1 MQFIYLCQKAMV
13 TFFDPGNRSFAICW
27 KLIPYDYVDGW
38 LVGWL
43 LVWHDENDLVVYSAN
58 HLSSRPSV
66 HPFIHLFIYAFHSFI
81 LYLSFVHYENNDISL
96 YLCHLHHCQN
106 HRHHSCWLT
115 DWLPFRIVWRCPWL
129 KRAFSENFLLNV
141 SSVIMLAMDRQY
153 L

>member
-43 LVWHDENDLVVYSAN
+43 SVWHDENDLVVHSAN

-66 HPFIHLFIYAFHSFI
+66 HPFIHLFIYAFHSFSI
-81 LYLSFVHYENNDISL
+81 Y
-96 YLCHLHHCQN
+96 HLFIMKIMTFHFTCVIFIIV
-106 HRHHSCWLT
+106 RIIVIIAA

-141 SSVIMLAMDRQY
+141 SSVIMLAMDSQY

>member
-43 LVWHDENDLVVYSAN
+43 SVWHDENDLVVHSAN

-66 HPFIHLFIYAFHSFI
+66 HPFIHLFIYAFHSFSI
-81 LYLSFVHYENNDISL
+81 Y
-96 YLCHLHHCQN
+96 HLFIMKIMTFHFTCVIFIIV
-106 HRHHSCWLT
+106 RIIVIIAADWLT
-115 DWLPFRIVWRCPWL
+115 DCHSELCEGVLGWSERFL
-129 KRAFSENFLLNV
+129 KIF
-141 SSVIMLAMDRQY
+141 Y
-153 L
+153 